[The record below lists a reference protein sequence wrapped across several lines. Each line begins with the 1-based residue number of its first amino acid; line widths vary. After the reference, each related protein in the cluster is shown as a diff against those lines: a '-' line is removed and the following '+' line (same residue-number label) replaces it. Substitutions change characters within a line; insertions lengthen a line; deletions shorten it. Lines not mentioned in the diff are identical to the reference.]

1 MWNLKNKINE
11 QTKQKQTY
19 RYREQTGGCQM
30 GGMREDWMKKV
41 KRLRSTKWQLQNS
54 HGDVK
59 YSVENTVINVVITVY
74 GARWVWVVE
83 ILGGSLCKIYDYLT
97 TTLCTSN

>member
-59 YSVENTVINVVITVY
+59 YGVGNGVNIVVTMY
-74 GARWVWVVE
+74 DARWVRE
-83 ILGGSLCKIYDYLT
+83 LLGRSFCRLL
-97 TTLCTSN
+97 